1 MAKYSV
7 RDFQFVFCIFSLIFF
22 TLIGICISL
31 DPEDL
36 DSEVNDQWDHGREK
50 LPTVFIPLLA
60 RNKAHSLPTFL
71 AYIENLNYPKDRIS
85 LWIRTDH
92 NEDNTTYVIYEW
104 ALHVQHLYHRI
115 DFNFSI
121 EPFGYEGEKGPYDWP
136 DARFNHLID
145 LREQALLQARLDW
158 ADYLF
163 AVDVDN
169 FLQNPDVLHILMQQ
183 NKTLVAPMLNS
194 LTMYSNFWGG
204 VTEKGYYKRT
214 PEYVLM
220 LKRNMTGL
228 FEVPMIH
235 STYLLNL
242 RHRVSDKLSYKPSQ
256 EYLDSK
262 MDIDDMLIFKESTRS
277 AGIPM
282 YLLNTQVF
290 GKLLPPP
297 GSKDHVYD
305 EAERVTFLRMEAMI
319 EEKDEPLPVSSY
331 ISNKF
336 PVPDKM
342 GFDEIYM
349 INLLRRPYRRK
360 RMMLTLKE
368 VGISAKAVDAVDGK
382 AMTTSDIRELGID
395 MLPGY
400 LDPWA
405 KRTLTKGEIGCFLS
419 HYYIWEEV
427 VEKGYEK
434 ILIIEDDVRF
444 EYKFRAKMH
453 YLAEEIERQGHKWDL
468 IYVGR
473 KILNGKSES
482 YLNGSKILVHP
493 SYSYWTLSYMLT
505 LEGAKKLVGQKPL
518 GRMVPVDEYLPIMFN
533 KHPRKEWSKHFE
545 PRDLVAYSVNPLF
558 VFPTHY
564 TGEPNYISDTE
575 TSGIWEEA
583 AGIPTARSAEEDK
596 ALKKKDGDDKS
607 ISNGTN
613 SQSSIKNEKELPNV
627 PSVSAKE
634 ESTKDTLEHTEL

>member
-1 MAKYSV
+1 MRCNRS
-7 RDFQFVFCIFSLIFF
+7 
-22 TLIGICISL
+22 T
-31 DPEDL
+31 
-36 DSEVNDQWDHGREK
+36 
-50 LPTVFIPLLA
+50 
-60 RNKAHSLPTFL
+60 
-71 AYIENLNYPKDRIS
+71 
-85 LWIRTDH
+85 
-92 NEDNTTYVIYEW
+92 
-104 ALHVQHLYHRI
+104 
-115 DFNFSI
+115 
-121 EPFGYEGEKGPYDWP
+121 
-136 DARFNHLID
+136 
-145 LREQALLQARLDW
+145 
-158 ADYLF
+158 
-163 AVDVDN
+163 VDVDN
-169 FLQNPDVLHILMQQ
+169 FLQNPDVLRMLLQQ

-194 LTMYSNFWGG
+194 LTMYSNFWAG
-204 VTEKGYYKRT
+204 VNAKGYYKRT

-235 STYLLNL
+235 STYLINL
-242 RHRVSDKLSYKPSQ
+242 RHRVSDELSYVPSQ
-256 EYLDSK
+256 AYIKSK
-262 MDIDDMLIFKESTRS
+262 KDVDDMLTFRHSAET

-282 YLLNTQVF
+282 YILNTQVF

-305 EAERVTFLRMEAMI
+305 EAERLLFLRMEAMI
-319 EEKDEPLPVSSY
+319 EEHDQPLPVSSY
-331 ISNKF
+331 ISDKF
-336 PVPDKM
+336 PEPDKM

-349 INLLRRPYRRK
+349 INLVRRPNRRR

-368 VGISAKAVDAVDGK
+368 LGIAAKPFDAIDGK
-382 AMTTSDIRELGID
+382 AMTTTEIERLGID

-400 LDPWA
+400 LDPGQRELLQREKLDA
-405 KRTLTKGEIGCFLS
+405 FSAITTFGKRPAACNFKNIVTCFNLVLVPAGCDVM
-419 HYYIWEEV
+419 YRIIVMV

-444 EYKFRAKMH
+444 EYKFRAKMF
-453 YLAEEIERQGHKWDL
+453 YLEEEISQQGHKWDL

-505 LEGAKKLVGQKPL
+505 LEGAKKLLAQKPL
-518 GRMVPVDEYLPIMFN
+518 GRMVPVDEYLPIMYN
-533 KHPRKEWSKHFE
+533 KHPREEWSKYFE
-545 PRDLVAYSVNPLF
+545 PRDLVTYSVNPLF

-583 AGIPTARSAEEDK
+583 LDDTPTDESAETTKDGE
-596 ALKKKDGDDKS
+596 ALEKKDGEDKV

-613 SQSSIKNEKELPNV
+613 SQSTIKEEKELRNV
-627 PSVSAKE
+627 PSVEGKE
-634 ESTKDTLEHTEL
+634 DSVKESVDHTEL